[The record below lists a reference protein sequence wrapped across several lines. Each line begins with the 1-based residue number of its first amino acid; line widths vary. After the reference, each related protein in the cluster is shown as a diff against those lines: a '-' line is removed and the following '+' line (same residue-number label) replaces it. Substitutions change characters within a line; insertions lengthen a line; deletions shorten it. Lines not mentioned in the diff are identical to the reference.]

1 MIFALIILKTIWQIR
16 KKRKSLFFFS
26 TSNIFYVMGEQIGH
40 AVLMDLTI
48 NKENLFKLL
57 EKAIKVID

>member
-1 MIFALIILKTIWQIR
+1 MLNLLK
-16 KKRKSLFFFS
+16 
-26 TSNIFYVMGEQIGH
+26 SNIFYVMSEQIGH